1 MVAVV
6 WLVVF
11 GVTGSIPK
19 RDAHIYI
26 YRYIYIYTLSENR
39 VQIICLALRRSATTV
54 VAQWHSIRW
63 LVAVLTLL
71 SDLRFNYCFIG
82 ASLSELYTSESNNT
96 IVMVVAFTNTFKIG

>member
-26 YRYIYIYTLSENR
+26 YIYTLSENR
-39 VQIICLALRRSATTV
+39 VPIICLALRRSAINYLMPESSLV
-54 VAQWHSIRW
+54 PKSYSLFPYLFVALLNSIPIYFLNFEFFII
-63 LVAVLTLL
+63 LVYI
-71 SDLRFNYCFIG
+71 S
-82 ASLSELYTSESNNT
+82 T
-96 IVMVVAFTNTFKIG
+96 ICST

>member
-26 YRYIYIYTLSENR
+26 YKYIYIYTLSENR
-39 VQIICLALRRSATTV
+39 VPIICLALRRSA
-54 VAQWHSIRW
+54 II
-63 LVAVLTLL
+63 LI
-71 SDLRFNYCFIG
+71 FIYN
-82 ASLSELYTSESNNT
+82 A
-96 IVMVVAFTNTFKIG
+96 K